1 MNNLGER
8 LFELRKT
15 KNLSQEEVAE
25 KLNVTR
31 QTVSKW
37 ETNQST
43 PDFDKI
49 IPLCELFEIS
59 TDELLTGIKKE
70 TKKETKKEE
79 NEKTILENED
89 GSLEKNQ
96 NTDRKTEDIRKKS
109 AEVVSTSVFTYIVS
123 VAVFIVMVAVTN
135 VDPVIAVAILLCA
148 CAWATAR
155 IIKNYMSIPKS
166 QKIEEKKLKGEQNE
180 ILKAINAIIWCI
192 ITAIYLLLSFTSMAW
207 HITWIIF
214 IIGAVITEIIRLI
227 FLLKEDKSDEE

>member
-70 TKKETKKEE
+70 TKKEE

-109 AEVVSTSVFTYIVS
+109 AEVFG
-123 VAVFIVMVAVTN
+123 N
-135 VDPVIAVAILLCA
+135 
-148 CAWATAR
+148 
-155 IIKNYMSIPKS
+155 
-166 QKIEEKKLKGEQNE
+166 G
-180 ILKAINAIIWCI
+180 
-192 ITAIYLLLSFTSMAW
+192 
-207 HITWIIF
+207 
-214 IIGAVITEIIRLI
+214 
-227 FLLKEDKSDEE
+227 